1 MKQEAAFENTTGS
14 EHKNKFFDLN
24 YRMKHERT
32 HNMGLAIAGGRSL
45 FEVQSSDARH
55 RQAPGRCGQRPVT
68 IQNQIANKCDRR
80 IC

>member
-24 YRMKHERT
+24 CRMKHERT

-55 RQAPGRCGQRPVT
+55 RQAPGR
-68 IQNQIANKCDRR
+68 
-80 IC
+80 